1 MADLSTE
8 QTGPHKYGPKEEN
21 MNNLFEFTLLA
32 LLVVSMALP
41 VLINLLGDNWKDE
54 AKQKETENL

>member
-1 MADLSTE
+1 
-8 QTGPHKYGPKEEN
+8 